1 MKQKDDNNVFEI
13 DENDKNMIW
22 LSCEDINDQMQNQSV
37 KVQRDNGFSSL
48 WHQNNQ
54 PSLNVLKL

>member
-1 MKQKDDNNVFEI
+1 MKQKDDINVFEI

-54 PSLNVLKL
+54 TSLNVLKL